1 MLARPPAEGRAALRG
16 SAGTINDKG
25 AFGMFIK
32 QLSIFVE
39 TKSGRLAEITA
50 ILARAG
56 IDIRALSVA
65 DTTNFG
71 ILRLIVD
78 KPDEAEAALKAAG
91 LTVSLTGVI
100 AIGVPDQPGGFA
112 TAARALADAGI
123 DVKYMYAFISRD
135 QGRACV
141 ILRVEDNDAAV
152 SALQAKD
159 IEILGGEQ
167 IYDL

>member
-1 MLARPPAEGRAALRG
+1 
-16 SAGTINDKG
+16 
-25 AFGMFIK
+25 MFIK

-39 TKSGRLAEITA
+39 NKSGRLAEITA
-50 ILARAG
+50 IIAKAG

-91 LTVSLTGVI
+91 LTVSLTSVI
-100 AIGVPDQPGGFA
+100 PIGIPDQPGGFA
-112 TAARALADAGI
+112 AAAKALADAEI

-141 ILRVEDNDAAV
+141 ILRVEDNDAAIA
-152 SALQAKD
+152 ALQSQG
-159 IEILGGEQ
+159 IEILDGEQ
-167 IYDL
+167 IYTM